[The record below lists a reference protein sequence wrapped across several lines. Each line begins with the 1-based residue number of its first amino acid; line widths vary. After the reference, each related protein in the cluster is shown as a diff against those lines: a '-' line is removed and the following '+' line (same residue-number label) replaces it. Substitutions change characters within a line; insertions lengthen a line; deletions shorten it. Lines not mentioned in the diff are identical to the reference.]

1 MHTRRTTRW
10 TTLLILA
17 LLIFPLIASASP
29 TTRPLAH
36 IDAKVL
42 HQAAAKNETT
52 FWVVLRDKAD
62 LKPAQN
68 ITNWKERG
76 DFVVNTLKTV
86 AERSQAGIRGLLRSR
101 GRAYESF
108 WIANAIKVTADVAT
122 IQELAARPEVEQII
136 NDEPYRLPEPIPGEE
151 EARIQAI
158 EWGIDR
164 IRANQV
170 WTTFN
175 VRGEGIVVANI
186 DTGVLHTHAAL
197 VNQYRGRQADGT
209 FNHNYNWHDP
219 ADACAN
225 GRATPCDN
233 NGHGTHTMGTMV
245 GDDGGTNQ
253 IGVAPRARWIAA
265 KGCESNSCS
274 NSSLLSSG
282 QWILAPTDL
291 SGQNARSD
299 LRPNIVNNSWGGGGN
314 NTWYQATVQ
323 AWVAA
328 GIFPAFS
335 NGNSGPSCSTSGSP
349 GDYPES
355 YSAGAFDSAGAIA
368 SFSSRGSSTL
378 GGVKPDIAAPGVNV
392 RSAWNNGSYNAISG
406 TSMAS
411 PHLAGAVA
419 LMWSAAPSLVGDI
432 NATRGLLDQT
442 AVDTSDLTCGGTTA
456 NNNVW
461 GEGKL
466 DAFAAVD
473 QSPRGPVGTLQGT
486 ITNANTG
493 AALSGAAVQAA
504 GPSDRNTSTN
514 TSGAYSM
521 QLPVGTYTVTVS
533 MFGYATQTISNVI
546 INDGAVTTQHAALTP
561 APSFT
566 VSGTVRTAN
575 GSPLANAT
583 VTILGTP
590 IAPTKT
596 NTSGVYSFAS
606 VPQGEYDIRA
616 DGNLC
621 TSSQTQH
628 LIVDAAKTL
637 DFSLAQRSDG
647 SRYVCEIVPFSYIEA
662 NTVLSLTGDDTST
675 QVKLPFSFS
684 FYGKNYSS
692 AYVSTNGYLNF
703 LAANSSYTNG
713 AIPSTGTPNG
723 AIYPFWDDLYV
734 DASASVRTQIV
745 GTSPNRQF
753 VIEWRNVHVYSDTTR
768 RMDFE
773 VILFENGQMLTQYRN
788 IAADG
793 REQGNSATVGIEN
806 DAGTIALQFSRDQA
820 NITNNLAIRYR

>member
-1 MHTRRTTRW
+1 MHSRRTTRW

-17 LLIFPLIASASP
+17 LFIFPLIASASP
-29 TTRPLAH
+29 TARPLAH

-42 HQAAAKNETT
+42 QQAAAKSETT
-52 FWVVLRDKAD
+52 FWVLLRDKAD
-62 LKPAQN
+62 LRPAHSIQS
-68 ITNWKERG
+68 WKERG
-76 DFVVNTLKTV
+76 DFVVNQLKTV
-86 AERSQAGIRGLLRSR
+86 AERSQKGIHSLLKSR
-101 GRAYESF
+101 GKAYESF
-108 WIANAIKVTADVAT
+108 WIANTIKVTADAAT
-122 IQELAARPEVEQII
+122 IQALAARPEVEQII
-136 NDEPYRLPEPIPGEE
+136 NDEPYRLPAPIPGEE

-164 IRANQV
+164 IRADDV
-170 WTTFN
+170 WSTFN

-186 DTGVLHTHAAL
+186 DTGVLHTHATL
-197 VNQYRGRQADGT
+197 VNQYRGRQADGS

-219 ADACAN
+219 ANACAN
-225 GRATPCDN
+225 GGTVPCDN

-253 IGVAPRARWIAA
+253 IGVAPRAKWIAA

-274 NSSLLSSG
+274 NASLLSSG
-282 QWILAPTDL
+282 QWVLAPTDL
-291 SGQNARSD
+291 SGQNPRSD

-355 YSAGAFDSAGAIA
+355 YSVGAFDVNNAIA
-368 SFSSRGSSTL
+368 SFSSRGSATL
-378 GGVKPDIAAPGVNV
+378 GGIKPDIAAPGVNI
-392 RSAWNNGSYNAISG
+392 RSAWNNGAYSAISG

-432 NATRGLLDQT
+432 NTTRALLDRT
-442 AVDTSDLTCGGTTA
+442 ALDTSDLTCGGTAA

-486 ITNANTG
+486 ITNASTG
-493 AALSGAAVQAA
+493 AALSGATIQVA
-504 GPSDRNTSTN
+504 GPSNRSTVSSS
-514 TSGAYSM
+514 TGAYSL
-521 QLPVGTYTVTVS
+521 QLPVGTYTVTIS
-533 MFGYATQTISNVI
+533 AYGYASQTASGVVISQN
-546 INDGAVTTQHAALTP
+546 TTTTHNAALVP

-566 VSGTVRTAN
+566 VSGTVRTA
-575 GSPLANAT
+575 GGTPLANAT

-590 IAPTKT
+590 IAPVKT
-596 NTSGVYSFAS
+596 NASGGYSFAG

-621 TSSQTQH
+621 TTSQTQH
-628 LIVDAAKTL
+628 VIVNAAKTL
-637 DFSLAQRSDG
+637 DFALPQRSDG
-647 SRYVCEIVPFSYIEA
+647 TYVCEIAPFSYISA
-662 NTVLSLTGDDTST
+662 NTVLSLTGDDTSA
-675 QVKLPFSFS
+675 QVNLPFSFR
-684 FYGKNYSS
+684 FYGKSYSR

-703 LAANSSYTNG
+703 LAANSVYGNTV
-713 AIPSTGTPNG
+713 IPATAAPN
-723 AIYPFWDDLYV
+723 ATIYPFWDDLNV
-734 DASASVRTQIV
+734 DASASVRTQTL

-753 VIEWRNVHVYSDTTR
+753 VIEWRNVHIFNDTTR

-773 VILFENGQMLTQYRN
+773 VILFENGQILTQYQN